1 MVEEGNGHYAEVN
14 GLNMYYEDYGSGPPL
29 VLIHGGIANS
39 GMNWAPSIPIFSK
52 HFRVIALDSRGH
64 GKTDN
69 PSGEF
74 SYRLMA
80 DDTVALI
87 KRLGLEKPIIYG
99 WSDGGQIVLEIGVNY
114 PGLAK
119 ALIPGAALADMSDY
133 YVNFMKVLGIN
144 GPGDVDVKTFKDV
157 YAEFAEAAIG
167 LHSAVYGDHY
177 FEEVLFVNISRMWT
191 DPKAFLGERISKIQD
206 PTLVIQGDRD
216 EAIPLE
222 DPVRIHRLIPNSELA
237 IVPGADHGACISQPD
252 RIVRIILDYLE
263 RLQNKPSADEPS

>member
-1 MVEEGNGHYAEVN
+1 MVEETTGHYANVN
-14 GLNMYYEDYGSGPPL
+14 GLKMYYEVHGSGPPL
-29 VLIHGGIANS
+29 VLIHGGIGTS
-39 GMNWAPSIPIFSK
+39 GMNWSPSIPIFSK
-52 HFRVIALDSRGH
+52 QFRVIALDSRGH

-87 KRLGLEKPIIYG
+87 KELGLEKPIIYG

-119 ALIPGAALADMSDY
+119 ALIPGAALAEISDHY
-133 YVNFMKVLGIN
+133 KNFMKAMGVN
-144 GPGDVDVKTFKDV
+144 GPGDVEFNTIKEV
-157 YAEFAEAAIG
+157 YPEFIEAAIG
-167 LHSAVYGDHY
+167 LHSSVYGADY
-177 FEEVLFVNISRMWT
+177 FEKVLLVNISKMWT
-191 DPKAFLGERISKIQD
+191 NPKEFLGEKISRIQE

-222 DPVRIHRLIPNSELA
+222 DPVRIYRLIPNAELA
-237 IVPGADHGACISQPD
+237 IVPGADHMSCISQPE
-252 RIVRIILDYLE
+252 RITGIILDYVK
-263 RLQNKPSADEPS
+263 RLDSESK